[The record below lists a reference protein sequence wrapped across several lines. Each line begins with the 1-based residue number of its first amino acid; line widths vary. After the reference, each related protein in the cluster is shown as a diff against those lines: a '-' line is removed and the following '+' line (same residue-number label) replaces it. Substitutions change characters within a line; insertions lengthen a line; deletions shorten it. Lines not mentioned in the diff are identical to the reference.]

1 MEKHRVVADLASEVR
16 PCHGVAQLRHS
27 MLSRAPWCW
36 NLTADVLPEAP
47 FLSLYIYIC
56 IYIYTH
62 KFTQFLLIR
71 DVYEYSILHRHL
83 QNNFGSLTPGSVVPG
98 PTRPVQPGRRC
109 GIFLGWL

>member
-47 FLSLYIYIC
+47 FLSLYIYIHIYIC
-56 IYIYTH
+56 IYVYRVN
-62 KFTQFLLIR
+62 FPYLANMLIA
-71 DVYEYSILHRHL
+71 
-83 QNNFGSLTPGSVVPG
+83 F
-98 PTRPVQPGRRC
+98 
-109 GIFLGWL
+109 